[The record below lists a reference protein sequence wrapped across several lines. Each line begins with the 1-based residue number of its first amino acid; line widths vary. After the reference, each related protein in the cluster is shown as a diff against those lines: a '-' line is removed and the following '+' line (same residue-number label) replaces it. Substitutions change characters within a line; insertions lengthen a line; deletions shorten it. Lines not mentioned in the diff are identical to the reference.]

1 MAKWTMTHFVLS
13 AALGHALAYL
23 ATSVDVLVVGAG
35 QAGMSAAYALRKMGL
50 SVQILEA
57 TDHVGGR
64 TRNVD
69 VRTGQSDVE
78 TDDVIE
84 TWVRPVGG
92 LVEYRIKAWR
102 FSTQLGGSTWEHRPE
117 EIGGTWLS
125 PEHSAAL
132 RLATELLGR
141 VGVVIRPGR

>member
-84 TWVRPVGG
+84 
-92 LVEYRIKAWR
+92 
-102 FSTQLGGSTWEHRPE
+102 
-117 EIGGTWLS
+117 IGGTWLS

-132 RLATELLGR
+132 RLATELGIE
-141 VGVVIRPGR
+141 VFNASFVTASEASNAQEPA

>member
-1 MAKWTMTHFVLS
+1 MFRMLQLNGTW
-13 AALGHALAYL
+13 LGQRPGPQ
-23 ATSVDVLVVGAG
+23 DVVNDLVKPCWR
-35 QAGMSAAYALRKMGL
+35 S
-50 SVQILEA
+50 
-57 TDHVGGR
+57 
-64 TRNVD
+64 
-69 VRTGQSDVE
+69 
-78 TDDVIE
+78 
-84 TWVRPVGG
+84 GG